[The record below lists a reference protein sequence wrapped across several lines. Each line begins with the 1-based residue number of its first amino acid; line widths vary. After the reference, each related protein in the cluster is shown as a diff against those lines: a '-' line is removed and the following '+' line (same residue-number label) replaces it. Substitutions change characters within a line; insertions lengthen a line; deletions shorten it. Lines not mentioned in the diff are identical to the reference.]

1 MRKIL
6 LAASLAAATT
16 CGAADEQ
23 IPIESF
29 FKLAQYSAMAISP
42 DGVHIAALAP
52 VNGRQNLV
60 VLDLEH
66 KKGAPLTQ
74 LGDRDIVF
82 FAWLNSKRLLVQT
95 GKLGVRDD
103 DARGGGLYAV
113 DVDGSNDRRI
123 AEGGDELAFTGIRTT
138 FTDTSLVRTLPD
150 SDDIIAVETLVEEH
164 KVTPGALVRINTRS
178 ARRTNVSGTKPDAG
192 DNELWVADNKGV
204 ARAFVAQSN
213 SKVRIWYRAGE
224 NAPWVKLDEFGALSE
239 GQWQPLALAED
250 DKTLLVGSH
259 RGHDKEAIVRYD
271 PEKKTFGEVVA
282 SHPQVDLSTL
292 VDDPATGAV
301 VGVLYDA
308 DRAGVAWFDEK
319 LASVQVA
326 LDKALAGAVNGF
338 SWSNDRQRFVI
349 RSRSDVNPGS
359 FYYFDRANGKLQW
372 LADRMPWIDPK
383 KMSPMT
389 PVRYKARDGLEIPAY
404 LTIPRGSSGKNLP
417 MVAVIHG
424 GPWIPGDEWGF
435 DREVQFLASRGYA
448 VLQPNYRGTTRYGW
462 KHFTASFK
470 QWGLA
475 MQDDITDGVQW
486 AIEQGYR
493 RFQTRLHLRGKLWRL
508 RDDDGRDQDA
518 RPIQVRHQLRGRHRP
533 RPLRDRDVVGLRL
546 LAGPRPRDEGHVRRY
561 RERRGATQGHVP
573 RPSRLPHQGAGDD
586 GLRRGRR
593 ARGARARHAHEGRH
607 GKRGTTSRVDDRRG
621 RGPRLSADG
630 EPGDVLRSHGKIP
643 RQVHRPRREVTA
655 SPGGP

>member
-486 AIEQGYR
+486 AIEQGYADSKR
-493 RFQTRLHLRGKLWRL
+493 VCIYGGSYGGYATMMGVIKTPDLFKCGINYVGVTDLDLFVTATWSDFAYLPGLDHEMKDMFGDTVK
-508 RDDDGRDQDA
+508 DA
-518 RPIQVRHQLRGRHRP
+518 AQLKATSP
-533 RPLRDRDVVGLRL
+533 VL
-546 LAGPRPRDEGHVRRY
+546 LASRIKVPVMMAYGAADVRVVPEHGTRMKAAMESVGQHPVWMIVEGEGHGY
-561 RERRGATQGHVP
+561 RQMENQVMFYGAMEKFLDKYIGP
-573 RPSRLPHQGAGDD
+573 GA
-586 GLRRGRR
+586 
-593 ARGARARHAHEGRH
+593 
-607 GKRGTTSRVDDRRG
+607 K
-621 RGPRLSADG
+621 
-630 EPGDVLRSHGKIP
+630 
-643 RQVHRPRREVTA
+643 
-655 SPGGP
+655 